1 MKVKEYPEIMTLDEV
16 SEFFRVEKR
25 ILKKYGLKKLGGVC
39 LGPRSWR
46 FLRSEVMKHGIQEPE
61 QKQREVPLDG
71 AKIHSREKREEVFCF
86 EERSASMGNGN
97 NKRARKTR
105 DPYNLL
111 N

>member
-1 MKVKEYPEIMTLDEV
+1 MKTTEYPEIMTLDEV

-25 ILKKYGLKKLGGVC
+25 ILKKYGLDKLGGVC

-61 QKQREVPLDG
+61 QKQREISVDG
-71 AKIHSREKREEVFCF
+71 SKIPSREEGKEVLYF
-86 EERSASMGNGN
+86 EERSASMGNGEN
-97 NKRARKTR
+97 RRTRKTR